1 MEFKNI
7 RKLEKVLITKLL
19 LFKKVTVLPSSQ
31 IPRIFPAICN
41 VLVGTVKVTNLLTR
55 FADSNELVYA
65 KLKRKLEF
73 HGHVLLETVRS
84 VFSDKLLR

>member
-19 LFKKVTVLPSSQ
+19 LFKKVTVLPNSQ
-31 IPRIFPAICN
+31 IPQIFPAICN

-55 FADSNELVYA
+55 FADSNELVYP